1 MARQIQLTIPQPCHE
16 NWDKMNPVEQGRFC
30 NSCQKQVTDFTR
42 MSDEKL
48 AAFFRKPD
56 TSVCGRFRKDQLEK
70 DLAVPQ
76 KRIPWFKYFFQ
87 IALPAVLFSPKGYS
101 QDVYTKGKVAF
112 NSRPTAPLLEQ
123 QKAQQAEKENCLQ
136 QQAPQKRVLMGRIVD
151 AEGNGISFA
160 SIWRENSL
168 QGTAADSA
176 GYFRLTVNEKDS
188 LVLLKISAVGYVGR
202 TIQFDITKGN
212 AIPAIL
218 LEREDVMGEVIIVGL
233 VAPVKKKTTMII
245 PVIMDTPSRH
255 FKVFPNPVLSGGS
268 LNIELTN
275 KLKEGYYNLLVT
287 GLDGKRIFQKE
298 IWIDAEAKVM
308 SIELPSITA
317 GNYILSLKNRK
328 TGKEFGEK
336 LIIQ

>member
-1 MARQIQLTIPQPCHE
+1 MAKQIQLTIPKPCHE

-30 NSCQKQVTDFTR
+30 NSCQKQVTDFTG

-70 DLAVPQ
+70 ELAIPQ
-76 KRIPWFKYFFQ
+76 KRIPWINYFFQ
-87 IALPAVLFSPKGYS
+87 IALPAFLFSSKLQAQGKEIMGNTVVAPGLLPVQLEKS
-101 QDVYTKGKVAF
+101 TIEAIEKIVTKPA
-112 NSRPTAPLLEQ
+112 L
-123 QKAQQAEKENCLQ
+123 KALTG
-136 QQAPQKRVLMGRIVD
+136 RVVD
-151 AEGNGISFA
+151 AEGKGISFA

-168 QGTAADSA
+168 QGTATDSA

-188 LVLLKISAVGYVGR
+188 LVVLKISSIGYASR
-202 TIQFDITKGN
+202 TIQFDLTKGN

-218 LEREDVMGEVIIVGL
+218 LEREEMLGEVIVVGL
-233 VAPVKKKTTMII
+233 VAPVKKRTPMII
-245 PVIMDTPSRH
+245 PAIMDTTSRH
-255 FKVFPNPVLSGGS
+255 FKVFPNPIPSGGS
-268 LNIELTN
+268 LNIELAN

-287 GLDGKRIFQKE
+287 GLDGKRVFQKE

-308 SIELPSITA
+308 NIELPSITA

>member
-1 MARQIQLTIPQPCHE
+1 MAKQIQLTIPKPCHE

-30 NSCQKQVTDFTR
+30 NSCQKQVMDFTG

-48 AAFFRKPD
+48 VAFFRKSD
-56 TSVCGRFRKDQLEK
+56 SSVCGRFRKEQLET
-70 DLAVPQ
+70 DLMIPQ
-76 KRIPWFKYFFQ
+76 KRIPWVKYFFQ
-87 IALPAVLFSPKGYS
+87 IALPAVLFSYKGYS
-101 QDVYTKGKVAF
+101 QDIYTKGKVAF
-112 NSRPTAPLLEQ
+112 RPIAPLLEQ
-123 QKAQQAEKENCLQ
+123 QKAEQAEKDKNMQ
-136 QQAPQKRVLMGRIVD
+136 SQVPQKRVLMGRVVD
-151 AEGNGISFA
+151 AEGNGIGFV

-168 QGTAADSA
+168 QGTATDSA

-188 LVLLKISAVGYVGR
+188 LILLKISSIGYVGR
-202 TIQFDITKGN
+202 TIQFDLTKGN

-218 LEREDVMGEVIIVGL
+218 LEREEMLGEVIIVGL
-233 VAPVKKKTTMII
+233 VAPVKKRTTMII
-245 PVIMDTPSRH
+245 PTIMDTASRH
-255 FKVFPNPVLSGGS
+255 FKVFPNPIPSGGS

-287 GLDGKRIFQKE
+287 GLDGKRVFQKE

-308 SIELPSITA
+308 NIELPSITA

>member
-1 MARQIQLTIPQPCHE
+1 
-16 NWDKMNPVEQGRFC
+16 MNPVEQGRFC
-30 NSCQKQVTDFTR
+30 NSCQKQVTDFTG

-48 AAFFRKPD
+48 VAFFRKPD

-70 DLAVPQ
+70 DIAVPQ

-87 IALPAVLFSPKGYS
+87 IALPAVLFSYKGYS

-112 NSRPTAPLLEQ
+112 RPVSSLLEQ
-123 QKAQQAEKENCLQ
+123 QKAEQAEKEKCIQ
-136 QQAPQKRVLMGRIVD
+136 QQAPQKRVLMGRVVD

-160 SIWRENSL
+160 SVWRENSL

-176 GYFRLTVNEKDS
+176 GYFRLTINEEDS
-188 LVLLKISAVGYVGR
+188 LVLLKISSVGYAGR

-218 LEREDVMGEVIIVGL
+218 LERDDLMGVVIVGM

-255 FKVFPNPVLSGGS
+255 FKVFPNPVLSGSS

-336 LIIQ
+336 LVIQ